1 VPKTA
6 NPPKMQAPSDNGVN
20 NTPESQKII
29 APDTEAVTWFADGQ
43 LSKRLIIIFD
53 RPIEQIRRED

>member
-1 VPKTA
+1 
-6 NPPKMQAPSDNGVN
+6 MQAPSDNGVN
-20 NTPESQKII
+20 NIPESQKII